1 MFVRSTDDGLWH
13 KWWNHGWSRWETL
26 GRETVDPY
34 EPGTAGYDISWPQ
47 CGSPYP
53 ASPYQLAVVGVGAKQ
68 TFSHNPCLASE
79 ATWFQPTP
87 VTLYVKLSSPAM
99 GLPQAG
105 SSGPAG
111 TCTPTDTV
119 CQSYNYGWNLVQDA
133 FAYARAQGV
142 SSWLWWLDVEMPAG
156 FANPLWSDDT
166 TANTQVITAAIAAL
180 RTLGLQPGIYSNS
193 YQWTQIA
200 ATYSPDVPMWQARP
214 NPDNSPSESAQY
226 CTSATFTSGPVWL
239 VQFGTTPFDQ
249 DLAC

>member
-1 MFVRSTDDGLWH
+1 
-13 KWWNHGWSRWETL
+13 
-26 GRETVDPY
+26 
-34 EPGTAGYDISWPQ
+34 
-47 CGSPYP
+47 
-53 ASPYQLAVVGVGAKQ
+53 
-68 TFSHNPCLASE
+68 
-79 ATWFQPTP
+79 
-87 VTLYVKLSSPAM
+87 M

-111 TCTPTDTV
+111 TCTPTDTL

-133 FAYARAQGV
+133 FAYAGAQGV
-142 SSWLWWLDVEMPAG
+142 SSSLWWLDVEMPAG

-180 RTLGLQPGIYSNS
+180 RTLGVQPGIYSNS